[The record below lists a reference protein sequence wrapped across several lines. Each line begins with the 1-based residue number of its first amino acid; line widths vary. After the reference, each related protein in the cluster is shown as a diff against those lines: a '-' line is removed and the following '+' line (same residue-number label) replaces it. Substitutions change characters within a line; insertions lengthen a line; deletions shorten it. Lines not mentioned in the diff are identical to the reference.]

1 MQSPAGPM
9 KGLEAELLKC
19 LKHVQR
25 DEVVK
30 GSKGSWVQ
38 GDLCRHAK
46 EVALPPKGRRI
57 LICLTRCPRDP
68 LCLSLSL
75 CMPEGAWVERGR
87 LEAATPWRRLCPG
100 PQG

>member
-9 KGLEAELLKC
+9 KGLEAELLRS
-19 LKHVQR
+19 LKHVQG

-38 GDLCRHAK
+38 GDLRRHAK
-46 EVALPPKGRRI
+46 EVALPPKERRI
-57 LICLTRCPRDP
+57 LVCLTRCPGDP

-75 CMPEGAWVERGR
+75 CKP
-87 LEAATPWRRLCPG
+87 
-100 PQG
+100 